1 MNLIVLFIN
10 VLTAFLMLPNGTI
23 DFKSPQ
29 KVQRICAD
37 QYDLDFELVNET
49 GYDISEVFISPTK
62 ESSWGEDVMGKD
74 ILADGESVEIFFTTK
89 EKAKKWDIYVT
100 WVGYDSDEDVYWLG
114 FDLSKISKI
123 TLYYN
128 QKTGETWAETE

>member
-1 MNLIVLFIN
+1 MYLFLFFIN
-10 VLTAFLMLPNGTI
+10 VLTSFLMPPNVTME
-23 DFKSPQ
+23 FNSPQ

-62 ESSWGEDVMGKD
+62 ESSWGEDVMGED
-74 ILADGESVEIFFTTK
+74 ILADGQSVDIFFTTK
-89 EKAKKWDIYVT
+89 VKAKKWDIYVT
-100 WVGYDSDEDVYWLG
+100 WVGYDSDEDVYWIG
-114 FDLSKISKI
+114 FDLSKISRI

>member
-1 MNLIVLFIN
+1 MVLFIN
-10 VLTAFLMLPNGTI
+10 VLTTFLILPAGTAELKP
-23 DFKSPQ
+23 DQ
-29 KVQRICAD
+29 KVQHICLEH
-37 QYDLDFELVNET
+37 YDLDFELVNET

-74 ILADGESVEIFFTTK
+74 VLGDGESVDIVFSTK

-100 WVGYDSDEDVYWLG
+100 WVGYDSDDDVYWIG
-114 FDLSKISKI
+114 FDLSKISRI